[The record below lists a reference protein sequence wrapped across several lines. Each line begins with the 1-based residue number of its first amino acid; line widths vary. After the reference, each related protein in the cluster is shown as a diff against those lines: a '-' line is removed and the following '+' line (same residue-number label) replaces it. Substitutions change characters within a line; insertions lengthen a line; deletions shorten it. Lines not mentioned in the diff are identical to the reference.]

1 MELAKKFENL
11 TWADLTIVDDELKA
25 VTGIRPKA
33 IKVQGFADSL
43 QSAED
48 QGG

>member
-25 VTGIRPKA
+25 VTGI
-33 IKVQGFADSL
+33 
-43 QSAED
+43 
-48 QGG
+48 